1 MSASPCWGS
10 TARGPAP
17 LSQALLWLALTLLCQ
32 ALLGL
37 DASLLW
43 LAVHLLCQALLRLT
57 VSLLC
62 QALLKQ
68 TETAVPGSAV
78 AGCESAVPGSAE
90 ADCVTAVPGSAVAGS
105 ETAPPGHAVT
115 GPELAHLGVSA
126 EGLDST
132 LHRVPDLLH
141 HELLALLLHRGL
153 HHGLSRPCYPDCG
166 ERLEL
171 VLMLLKNVHR
181 LIHVTFEPTI
191 ALILSIHEENIAVTV
206 QL

>member
-1 MSASPCWGS
+1 M
-10 TARGPAP
+10 
-17 LSQALLWLALTLLCQ
+17 
-32 ALLGL
+32 
-37 DASLLW
+37 
-43 LAVHLLCQALLRLT
+43 
-57 VSLLC
+57 
-62 QALLKQ
+62 
-68 TETAVPGSAV
+68 PGSAV

-132 LHRVPDLLH
+132 LHRVPDLLR

-191 ALILSIHEENIAVTV
+191 ALILTKGRGPILGCLYTRRM
-206 QL
+206 LL

>member
-1 MSASPCWGS
+1 MAE
-10 TARGPAP
+10 
-17 LSQALLWLALTLLCQ
+17 

-68 TETAVPGSAV
+68 TETAVPG
-78 AGCESAVPGSAE
+78 SAVPGSAE

-132 LHRVPDLLH
+132 LHRVPDLLR

-171 VLMLLKNVHR
+171 VHMLL
-181 LIHVTFEPTI
+181 
-191 ALILSIHEENIAVTV
+191 ENI
-206 QL
+206 LRILL